1 MSKPDTSAEIRNR
14 LTNLVEDAMG
24 DFPTEHMLAF
34 HVDAIASLYDE
45 YAKQRELAL
54 LERLER
60 VADYQWEDPLGE
72 GSKFVPLSAIRGE
85 KEKL

>member
-34 HVDAIASLYDE
+34 HIDAIASLYDE

-54 LERLER
+54 LERLEKQ
-60 VADYQWEDPLGE
+60 A
-72 GSKFVPLSAIRGE
+72 VPSDTTPAGDAEYISLSTIHKE